1 MIELSALAAA
11 AAVAGAALAVG
22 GRDRRVV
29 LPGLVIAM
37 LCAPLSV
44 VPLPGS
50 LALAAR
56 LSGALLAADLVW
68 VPARVK
74 GWQPSANSLGLAGSA
89 ALAAAAFV
97 VGLWLEPVKP
107 LPGGTA
113 AQAAGLALVVLAL
126 GPLASSDPTR
136 LGIGATALSLGA
148 VELGR
153 SWIGA
158 APALEDLMVALLL
171 VALLGTTGLLM
182 VPATLAKSLPGEGGG
197 IDGAGL
203 ELGPAL
209 RIPAGGTRSIGRGSH
224 RASRPVQTEAGEP
237 GGEDSSAEDAAELWG
252 RPLPPGRRPARPEA
266 PRFGAPGPHVR
277 RTRHPRDIGP
287 SR

>member
-11 AAVAGAALAVG
+11 ATVAGAALAVG
-22 GRDRRVV
+22 GRDRRAV
-29 LPGLVIAM
+29 LPGLVVAM
-37 LCAPLSV
+37 LCAPFSV
-44 VPLPGS
+44 APLPS
-50 LALAAR
+50 PLALAAR

-68 VPARVK
+68 VLARVK
-74 GWQPSANSLGLAGSA
+74 GWQPSWNSLGLAGSA

-107 LPGGTA
+107 LPGGSA

-136 LGIGATALSLGA
+136 LGIGATVLTLGA
-148 VELGR
+148 VELAR

-182 VPATLAKSLPGEGGG
+182 VPAALTKPAPGESGGL
-197 IDGAGL
+197 DEAGL
-203 ELGPAL
+203 KLTPAV
-209 RIPAGGTRSIGRGSH
+209 RVPTGGSGSIERGSH
-224 RASRPVQTEAGEP
+224 RAGRPTQSEAREP
-237 GGEDSSAEDAAELWG
+237 GGEDSPAEDAAELWD
-252 RPLPPGRRPARPEA
+252 RPLPPGRPARPEV

>member
-1 MIELSALAAA
+1 
-11 AAVAGAALAVG
+11 
-22 GRDRRVV
+22 
-29 LPGLVIAM
+29 M

-44 VPLPGS
+44 APLPAP

-74 GWQPSANSLGLAGSA
+74 GWQPSPNSLGLAGSA

-107 LPGGTA
+107 LPGGSA
-113 AQAAGLALVVLAL
+113 AQAAGLALVALAL

-136 LGIGATALSLGA
+136 LGIGATVLSLGA

-182 VPATLAKSLPGEGGG
+182 VPATLAKPAPGEGGRL
-197 IDGAGL
+197 DEAGL
-203 ELGPAL
+203 GLGPAV
-209 RIPAGGTRSIGRGSH
+209 RVPAGGSGSIGRGSH
-224 RASRPVQTEAGEP
+224 RAGRATQTDAREP
-237 GGEDSSAEDAAELWG
+237 GGEDSPAEDAAEPRV
-252 RPLPPGRRPARPEA
+252 RPLPPGRRPARPLV